1 MKSPLPCRSIARAL
15 VGLAA
20 RSLPTHRAD
29 WAAAMRAELEWAADR
44 SSAFVWA
51 LGCLRTALGE
61 RFLASSLLDIR
72 AIRWALALWLGYQ
85 AEDALCNVALVLSYK
100 APELGLTALLRRC
113 AQGEDYQR
121 LIPLLDVTTYWT
133 LGAWTLLSGMYLLVV
148 ALLLRR
154 SSRAANFFILT
165 AALNVALW
173 VRELGEPL
181 YVNAFSLNDHL
192 WDGLLYGGT
201 ALLGWILLRNKSRAR
216 ANTSAN
222 SLHHAR
228 RRFRHHASRRDP

>member
-1 MKSPLPCRSIARAL
+1 MKSPLSCCSIARAL
-15 VGLAA
+15 VDLAA

-29 WAAAMRAELEWAADR
+29 WAAAMRAELDCVGEG

-61 RFLASSLLDIR
+61 RFLAWSLLDVR

-85 AEDALCNVALVLSYK
+85 AEDILCDVALVLSYK
-100 APELGLTALLRRC
+100 APQLGLTALLRRC

-121 LIPLLDVTTYWT
+121 LIPFLDVTTYWT
-133 LGAWTLLSGMYLLVV
+133 LGAWTLVSGMYLLAV
-148 ALLLRR
+148 ALILRR
-154 SSRAANFFILT
+154 SSRAANFFILA

-181 YVNAFSLNDHL
+181 YVSAFSLNDHL
-192 WDGLLYGGT
+192 WDGLLYVGT
-201 ALLGWILLRNKSRAR
+201 ALLGWICWANRRACS
-216 ANTSAN
+216 T
-222 SLHHAR
+222 L
-228 RRFRHHASRRDP
+228 